1 MVGVNPRARSDP
13 SASATSKSARLAR
26 LARIRQTMEV
36 PRVRVEPANDDMR
49 RLLKH
54 PNGMAFRSSGS
65 VEWPLD
71 RFTKRRLAD
80 KSIRLAD
87 KGEDKPAA
95 KSAETKP
102 AVKPADNETSQR
114 HHRPKGETA

>member
-1 MVGVNPRARSDP
+1 MVDVNPRTRSEP
-13 SASATSKSARLAR
+13 SASATRKSARLAR
-26 LARIRQTMEV
+26 IARAHQADV

-87 KGEDKPAA
+87 KGEDKPA
-95 KSAETKP
+95 
-102 AVKPADNETSQR
+102 VKPADNETSQR